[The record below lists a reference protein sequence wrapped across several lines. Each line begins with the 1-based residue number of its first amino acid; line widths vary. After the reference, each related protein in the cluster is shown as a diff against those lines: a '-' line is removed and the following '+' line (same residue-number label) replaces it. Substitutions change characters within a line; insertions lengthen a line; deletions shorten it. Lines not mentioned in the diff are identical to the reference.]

1 MFKRKKQQNVEPPAA
16 EHAVIARYQLSDD
29 EFGGV
34 EERESFFTL
43 EDGLIG
49 TIEAAGAGE
58 LDGHEFGG
66 GEAVIYMYGPDGDR
80 LFACVEGILR
90 SHGSRPATCTV
101 RYGAAGD
108 PAVRQRIV
116 DLRAAD

>member
-1 MFKRKKQQNVEPPAA
+1 MFKRKKQPPEPPAP

-34 EERESFFTL
+34 EERESFFAL
-43 EDGLIG
+43 EDRLIDA
-49 TIEAAGAGE
+49 IAAARVGE

-80 LFACVEGILR
+80 LFDSVEAILR
-90 SHGSRPATCTV
+90 AHGSRPAACTV
-101 RYGAAGD
+101 RYGPAAD
-108 PAVRQRIV
+108 PTARQRRI
-116 DLRAAD
+116 DLRSSG